1 MYHSYQVGHIH
12 IYTEISEYLIHICS
26 GCAYSIYTDVSI
38 CIYTGI
44 YLHSCAMYRQERLKA
59 VKIHWL
65 TSILRLVA
73 GMLFLGVAR
82 GYSSLLKSYI

>member
-1 MYHSYQVGHIH
+1 MGRTSNWLNSTSVPSMLQESVFLLGKIQFDQNMTMEAHVSSVARSAAFH
-12 IYTEISEYLIHICS
+12 TRNISRI
-26 GCAYSIYTDVSI
+26 
-38 CIYTGI
+38 
-44 YLHSCAMYRQERLKA
+44 RK
-59 VKIHWL
+59 